1 MQTQHSERLTPQA
14 KARLSDELGELQR
27 TALRRAIAG
36 VVVAYVPLHIFIS
49 STWAARYAASAWSV
63 ALWLGLSAGAAFA
76 LMRRS
81 LQWAAGVWLAGLAA
95 SITVAVERARVPEA
109 AFAFVLLPFFASCC
123 LRRGAELMVAAGVA
137 ALALIQVRAGWLPG
151 QYALLVPLLG
161 AMMALWGRAFVA
173 HYHASVYWS
182 TVYVAQTQ
190 AIVGEVRAGR
200 ARLRQ
205 LVKDLDQAYA
215 ATQRAHSARLS
226 ALQAAEEARRF
237 KTEFVNNVSHELRT
251 PLNLIIGFLD
261 VMITAPENYGGEL
274 PGAYRRDLTAVYNS
288 AQHLRDLIDDVL
300 DLARIDAQKF
310 ALSRQ
315 KVTISALVQEVLNMT
330 ARYVAAKGITLQ
342 AEVDPALPDLW
353 IDRLRIRQVLL
364 NLISNSIR
372 FTEQGWIRITV
383 TQQPDEMLV
392 RVQDTGRGIAP
403 DEIDK
408 LFKEFRTSA
417 TLTDRWHSGSGLGL
431 AISKKFVELHGGQ
444 MGIDQS
450 YTGGACVWFTLPLP
464 GAVRPAGDLG
474 DSRQDRWTA
483 PAAEARGLVVVIHEN
498 ERVVQVMK
506 RYLPDFEV
514 VAATSPEEG
523 VALAERLHADVIIT
537 GSPAPLPLSA
547 TPRLTIRCP
556 LPARHRPTLTLDVED
571 ILTKPISRHDL
582 LAILDRLACV
592 PERVLVLDDD
602 PAVGQLLRRILRMR
616 VPAGGFIDAFTGG
629 EGLALMRSEKP
640 DLVLLDLSL
649 PDLNG
654 FEVLDHMAQDPALA
668 DIPVII
674 VSGYEHG
681 LEDTALQGDVVISP
695 PDPLQLGAIVR
706 VVESVLSAALPP
718 DAPDAQTGYLR

>member
-1 MQTQHSERLTPQA
+1 MQAQRSERLTPQA
-14 KARLSDELGELQR
+14 KARLSGELSELQR
-27 TALRRAIAG
+27 ATLRRAIAG
-36 VVVAYVPLHIFIS
+36 VLIAYIPLHIFVS
-49 STWAARYAASAWSV
+49 STWTARYAASSWGV
-63 ALWLGLSAGAAFA
+63 ALWLGMSAGAAFA

-81 LQWAAGVWLAGLAA
+81 LQWAAGVWLTGLAI
-95 SITVAVERARVPEA
+95 SIAVAVERMRTPEI
-109 AFAFVLLPFFASCC
+109 AFAFVLLPFFASSY
-123 LRRGAELMVAAGVA
+123 LRRGAELIVVAGVM
-137 ALALIQVRAGWLPG
+137 ALALIQVRVDWLPG
-151 QYALLVPLLG
+151 KYALLIPLLS
-161 AMMALWGRAFVA
+161 AIVALWGRAFAA

-182 TVYVAQTQ
+182 AVYVTQAQ

-200 ARLRQ
+200 ARLKQ

-226 ALQAAEEARRF
+226 ALQSAEEARRF
-237 KTEFVNNVSHELRT
+237 KTEFVNNISHELRT

-310 ALSRQ
+310 ALNRE
-315 KVTISALVQEVLNMT
+315 KVTVSALIQEVLNMT
-330 ARYVAAKGITLQ
+330 TRYVAAKGIDLQ
-342 AEVDPALPDLW
+342 VEADPALPDLW

-364 NLISNSIR
+364 NLIGNSIR
-372 FTEQGWIRITV
+372 FTEAGWIRITV
-383 TQQPDEMLV
+383 AQQPGEMLV
-392 RVQDTGRGIAP
+392 RVQDTGQGIAP

-408 LFKEFRTSA
+408 LFEEFRTSV

-431 AISKKFVELHGGQ
+431 AISKKFIELHGGR
-444 MGIDQS
+444 MGIDRG
-450 YTGGACVWFTLPLP
+450 YTGGASVWFTLPLP
-464 GAVRPAGDLG
+464 GAARPAGDQG
-474 DSRQDRWTA
+474 DPRRSRWAA

-498 ERVVQVMK
+498 ERAVQVMK
-506 RYLPDFEV
+506 RYLSDFEV
-514 VAATSPEEG
+514 VTATSLEEG
-523 VALAERLHADVIIT
+523 VALAEKLQADAIIT
-537 GSPAPLPLSA
+537 GSHASLPPLG

-556 LPARHRPTLTLDVED
+556 LPARHRPTVTLDVED

-582 LAILDRLACV
+582 LAILDRLTCA

-616 VPAGGFIDAFTGG
+616 IPAGGFIDAFTGG
-629 EGLALMRSEKP
+629 EGLALMHSEKP

-654 FEVLDHMAQDPALA
+654 LEVLDRMAQDPDLA
-668 DIPVII
+668 DIPVIV
-674 VSGYEHG
+674 VSGYEHD
-681 LEDTALQGDVVISP
+681 LEDTALPGDVIISP

-706 VVESVLSAALPP
+706 VVESVLSVTLPTE
-718 DAPDAQTGYLR
+718 APNAQARHA